1 MKRQLFKLA
10 QLKKSDRQ
18 AFLEAYLLLSL
29 IRLGLW
35 LLPFGKL
42 QKVLDKITK
51 INSLP
56 RFPLG
61 LQIKQ
66 IVAAVDRSS
75 KYSPGNVKCLARA
88 LATEVLLTKYGY
100 CPLLKIGVAKGE
112 QGKLEAHA
120 WVEEQEKIVIGD
132 LQDLDKFKVFPALK
146 KESLEI
152 PFK

>member
-1 MKRQLFKLA
+1 MKRRLSRLLKLN
-10 QLKKSDRQ
+10 KSELRI
-18 AFLEAYLLLSL
+18 LIESYLLLSA

-42 QKVLDKITK
+42 QKILDKISSSTK
-51 INSLP
+51 LDQK
-56 RFPLG
+56 
-61 LQIKQ
+61 LQIRQ
-66 IVAAVDRSS
+66 IATAVGRSS
-75 KYSPGNVKCLARA
+75 KYSPGNVMCLARA
-88 LATEVLLTKYGY
+88 LTTEVLLTKYGY
-100 CPLLKIGVAKGE
+100 SPLLKIGVAKGS

-132 LQDLDKFKVFPALK
+132 LPDLDKFKVFPGLR